1 MQTTQTTQPL
11 SAEVE
16 HPRRSPAATV
26 GAWLRSHDLH
36 TFLLALGLALGVF
49 AVLLVLLGKNPISTY
64 AAIYQGTLGD
74 SYGWGEIIVKMIP
87 FMLCAL
93 AAAIP
98 ARVGMVNVGAE
109 GQLYL
114 GAWAATWVALNFGAI
129 PGPLLIPMLILA
141 GCLGGAVW
149 AGVVAVMRTRAGLNE
164 TISSLLLNYVAI
176 LVIDYFVHGP
186 WKDRSGMNWPYTAE
200 FSEHARLLTFG
211 TTRISIGIFLALA
224 AVALYYWLM
233 NHTRWGYQMRVV
245 GGNPEAA
252 RRSGLPI
259 NRYIIVA
266 LLIGGAMAGLYGMI
280 EVSAIQGRLRGGIG
294 QGYGYIGFLVAW
306 LAGHAPLRIVL
317 MAALLG
323 LLSVGGDVLQIRAG
337 LPSSSTNI
345 LMALILF
352 FVLGS
357 QFRRGRLTG

>member
-1 MQTTQTTQPL
+1 MQTTPTTQPL
-11 SAEVE
+11 AVE
-16 HPRRSPAATV
+16 GEHQRRSLASIA
-26 GAWLRSHDLH
+26 GAWLLSRDLRA
-36 TFLLALGLALGVF
+36 FLLALGLALAVF
-49 AVLLVLLGKNPISTY
+49 AVLLVLLGKDPISTY
-64 AAIYQGTLGD
+64 VAIYQGTLGD
-74 SYGWGEIIVKMIP
+74 SYGWGEIVVKMIP
-87 FMLCAL
+87 FILCAL

-98 ARVGMVNVGAE
+98 AKVGMVNVGAE
-109 GQLYL
+109 GQLYM
-114 GAWAATWVALNFGAI
+114 GAWAATWVALNFGAV
-129 PGPLLIPMLILA
+129 PGPLLIPTLIVA
-141 GCLGGAVW
+141 GCVGGALW
-149 AGVVAVMRTRAGLNE
+149 SGVVAIMRTYAGLNE

-200 FSEHARLLTFG
+200 FSENARLLTLG
-211 TTRISIGIFLALA
+211 STRISIGIFLALA

-233 NHTRWGYQMRVV
+233 QRTRWGYHMRVV

-266 LLIGGAMAGLYGMI
+266 LLLGGAMAGLYGMI
-280 EVSAIQGRLRGGIG
+280 EVTAIQGRLRGGIG

-306 LAGHAPLRIVL
+306 LAGHAPFRIVL

-323 LLSVGGDVLQIRAG
+323 ILSVGGDVLQIRAG

-357 QFRRGRLTG
+357 QLRRGSAR

>member
-1 MQTTQTTQPL
+1 MQTTQSL
-11 SAEVE
+11 SLETE
-16 HPRRSPAATV
+16 GKRRTLVTV
-26 GAWLRSHDLH
+26 LGDWLRSRELH
-36 TFLLALGLALGVF
+36 SVVLGLVLALVVF
-49 AVLLVLLGKNPISTY
+49 AGLLLLLGKNPVTTY
-64 AAIYQGTLGD
+64 VAIFEGTLGD

-98 ARVGMVNVGAE
+98 ARAGLVNVGAE
-109 GQLYL
+109 GQLYM
-114 GAWAATWVALNFGAI
+114 GAWVATWVALNLGGV
-129 PGPLLIPMLILA
+129 PGPLLLPLLIVA
-141 GCLGGAVW
+141 GCVGGALW
-149 AGVVAVMRTRAGLNE
+149 AGIVGVMRTRAGLNE

-200 FSEHARLLTFG
+200 FSENARLLTFG
-211 TTRISIGIFLALA
+211 TTRISIGIFLALGA
-224 AVALYYWLM
+224 IALYYWLM
-233 NHTRWGYQMRVV
+233 NHTGWGYQLRVV

-252 RRSGLPI
+252 RRSGLPL
-259 NRYIIVA
+259 NRYIIIA
-266 LLIGGAMAGLYGMI
+266 MLIGGAMAGLYGMI
-280 EVSAIQGRLRGGIG
+280 EVTAIQGRLRGGIG

-306 LAGHAPLRIVL
+306 LAGHAPLRIVV

-323 LLSVGGDVLQIRAG
+323 ILSVGGDVIQISAG
-337 LPSSSTNI
+337 LPAASTNI

-357 QFRRGRLTG
+357 QVQRNTATR